1 MKRAAAHLD
10 PDSEIRLRLET
21 LRGQDSLESV
31 RKKIREDLSRTPSP
45 GLPPGAGAFDSGHSD
60 TAERAEEILRET
72 GFGES
77 RCWIIGIEIRQ
88 TLSAESMPARP

>member
-10 PDSEIRLRLET
+10 PDSEVFLRLDA
-21 LRGQDSLESV
+21 LRRQDSLESV
-31 RKKIREDLSRTPSP
+31 RAKVREAMARTLSPD
-45 GLPPGAGAFDSGHSD
+45 LPPGVGAFDSGHSD

-77 RCWIIGIEIRQ
+77 RR
-88 TLSAESMPARP
+88 